1 MMSQSEYEEKMKKLE
16 EEKKKFEEKMK
27 VKPPLYKRIWFWVTC
42 LRPTTKLEAAHVA
55 QAIVA
60 NRQLINSLVVHTNK
74 QTIKLRDMNM
84 VINQMLGNKEV
95 EVEVGVKEDKNDVM
109 FS

>member
-1 MMSQSEYEEKMKKLE
+1 MMSQSEYEEKMKKLGE
-16 EEKKKFEEKMK
+16 QKKQFEEKMK

-42 LRPTTKLEAAHVA
+42 LRPTTKIEAAHVA

-74 QTIKLRDMNM
+74 QTIKLRDMSI
-84 VINQMLGNKEV
+84 VINKMLGNEEVKE
-95 EVEVGVKEDKNDVM
+95 EIKEDKNDVM
-109 FS
+109 FN

>member
-1 MMSQSEYEEKMKKLE
+1 MMSQSEYEEKKKKLE
-16 EEKKKFEEKMK
+16 EQKKQFGEKMK

-42 LRPTTKLEAAHVA
+42 LRPTTKIEAAHVA

-74 QTIKLRDMNM
+74 QTIKLRDMSI
-84 VINQMLGNKEV
+84 VINKMLGNEEVKE
-95 EVEVGVKEDKNDVM
+95 EIKEDKNDVM
-109 FS
+109 FN